1 MFQGADNI
9 RGHKE
14 KVEMTPEQVEEYAK
28 CQNDIFHFA
37 KYFYILTPKGSR
49 PIPLREYQIR
59 EIKTLCAKVEGKN
72 NRIIMQGR
80 QSGKTTIATLYL
92 TWKALFEEDK
102 TIAILA
108 NKLAQAL
115 EIMARIRDA
124 YIRLPLWL
132 QQGIDPQ
139 RGGWSKSCIGLDN
152 GTKIFAAASSSSSI
166 RGKSVNY
173 MLVDEF
179 AHLDDSIAEDFIQSV
194 MPVQTSDPDAELIL
208 ISTPNG
214 MNHFADIWQK
224 AVAGE
229 NSYIPCKVQWWEIE
243 GRDEAWKARVI
254 RDYGVKH
261 FAQEYACCDGDQ
273 LVKVRRDGIELK
285 IGLKELCSILEHQL

>member
-37 KYFYILTPKGSR
+37 KYFYILTPKGSK

-208 ISTPNG
+208 ISTPCG

-273 LVKVRRDGIELK
+273 MVKIRRDGVECTVSMRELA
-285 IGLKELCSILEHQL
+285 SMMEHQL

>member
-14 KVEMTPEQVEEYAK
+14 KIEMTPEQIEEYVK
-28 CQNDIFHFA
+28 CKVDIFHFA

-92 TWKALFEEDK
+92 TWKLLFEEDK

-108 NKLAQAL
+108 NKLNQAL

-124 YIRLPLWL
+124 YVRLPLWM

-152 GTKIFAAASSSSSI
+152 GNKIFAAASSSSAI
-166 RGKSVNY
+166 RGRSVNY

-179 AHLDDSIAEDFIQSV
+179 AHLDDSIADDFIMSV
-194 MPVQTSDPDAELIL
+194 MPVQASDPDAELIL

-224 AVAGE
+224 AVAGD
-229 NSYIPCKVQWWEIE
+229 NSFIPCKVQWWEID
-243 GRDEAWKARVI
+243 GRDEAWKARII
-254 RDYGVKH
+254 RDYGVK
-261 FAQEYACCDGDQ
+261 FFQQEFACCDGHQ
-273 LVKVRRDGIELK
+273 LVKIRRDGVESVVSMEELA
-285 IGLKELCSILEHQL
+285 SILEHEL

>member
-14 KVEMTPEQVEEYAK
+14 KVDMTPEEMEEYIK
-28 CQNDIFHFA
+28 CSQDIFHFA
-37 KYFYILTPKGSR
+37 KYFYILTPKGSQ
-49 PIPLREYQIR
+49 PIPLREYQKR
-59 EIKTLCAKVEGKN
+59 EIQTLCAKVEGKN

-92 TWKALFEEDK
+92 THKLLFEVDK
-102 TIAILA
+102 TFAILA

-124 YIRLPLWL
+124 YVRLPLWM

-152 GTKIFAAASSSSSI
+152 GNKIFAAASSSSSI

-179 AHLDDSIAEDFIQSV
+179 AHLDDSIADDFIQSV
-194 MPVQTSDPDAELIL
+194 MPVQASDPDAELIL

-214 MNHFADIWQK
+214 MNHFADIWQR

-229 NSYIPCKVQWWEIE
+229 NSFIPCKVQWWEIE

-254 RDYGVKH
+254 RDYGVRH
-261 FAQEYACCDGDQ
+261 FAQEYACCDGEQ
-273 LVKVRRDGIELK
+273 LVKVRRNGQEAVLT
-285 IGLKELCSILEHQL
+285 LKELDSILEHEL

>member
-9 RGHKE
+9 RGHLE
-14 KVEMTPEQVEEYAK
+14 KVDMTPEQIEEYTK
-28 CQNDIFHFA
+28 CANDIFHFA

-92 TWKALFEEDK
+92 TWKALFNEDK

-108 NKLAQAL
+108 NKLNQAL

-139 RGGWSKSCIGLDN
+139 RGGWSKW
-152 GTKIFAAASSSSSI
+152 
-166 RGKSVNY
+166 R
-173 MLVDEF
+173 
-179 AHLDDSIAEDFIQSV
+179 
-194 MPVQTSDPDAELIL
+194 
-208 ISTPNG
+208 
-214 MNHFADIWQK
+214 
-224 AVAGE
+224 
-229 NSYIPCKVQWWEIE
+229 
-243 GRDEAWKARVI
+243 
-254 RDYGVKH
+254 
-261 FAQEYACCDGDQ
+261 
-273 LVKVRRDGIELK
+273 
-285 IGLKELCSILEHQL
+285 

>member
-14 KVEMTPEQVEEYAK
+14 KIEMTPEQIEEYIK
-28 CQNDIFHFA
+28 CKTDIFHFA
-37 KYFYILTPKGSR
+37 KYFYILTPKGSM
-49 PIPLREYQIR
+49 PIPLREYQVR

-92 TWKALFEEDK
+92 THKLLFEEDK

-108 NKLAQAL
+108 NKLNQAL

-124 YIRLPLWL
+124 YVRLPLWM

-139 RGGWSKSCIGLDN
+139 RGGWSKSCVGLDN
-152 GTKIFAAASSSSSI
+152 GNKIFAAASSASTI

-179 AHLDDSIAEDFIQSV
+179 AHLDDSIADDFIMSV
-194 MPVQTSDPDAELIL
+194 MPVQASDPDAELIL

-229 NSYIPCKVQWWEIE
+229 NSFIPCKVQWWEID
-243 GRDEAWKARVI
+243 GRDEAWKARII
-254 RDYGVKH
+254 RDFGAKH
-261 FAQEYACCDGDQ
+261 FAQEYACTDEHQ
-273 LVKVRRDGIELK
+273 LVKIRRDGVESVVSM
-285 IGLKELCSILEHQL
+285 KELASILEHEL

>member
-14 KVEMTPEQVEEYAK
+14 KIEMTPEQVEEYVK
-28 CQNDIFHFA
+28 CKTDIFHFA
-37 KYFYILTPKGSR
+37 KYFYILTPKGSK

-108 NKLAQAL
+108 NKLNQAL

-124 YIRLPLWL
+124 YVRLPLWL

-152 GTKIFAAASSSSSI
+152 GTKVFAAASSATTI

-179 AHLDDSIAEDFIQSV
+179 AHLDDSIADDFIQSV
-194 MPVQTSDPDAELIL
+194 MPVQASDPDAELIL

-229 NSYIPCKVQWWEIE
+229 SSFIPCKVQWWEID
-243 GRDEAWKARVI
+243 GRDEAWKSRVI
-254 RDYGVKH
+254 RDFGAKH
-261 FAQEYACCDGDQ
+261 FAQEYACCDKNQ
-273 LVKVRRDGIELK
+273 KVKIRRNGIES
-285 IGLKELCSILEHQL
+285 IVTFEELHSILEHQL

>member
-14 KVEMTPEQVEEYAK
+14 KIEMTEEQLEEYVK
-28 CQNDIFHFA
+28 CKTDIFHFA

-59 EIKTLCAKVEGKN
+59 EVKTLCAKVEGKN

-108 NKLAQAL
+108 NKLSQAL

-124 YIRLPLWL
+124 YVRLPLWL

-152 GTKIFAAASSSSSI
+152 GTKVFAAASSSSAI

-179 AHLDDSIAEDFIQSV
+179 AHLDDSIADDFIQSV
-194 MPVQTSDPDAELIL
+194 MPVQASDPDAELIL

-229 NSYIPCKVQWWEIE
+229 NSFIPCKVQWFEID

-261 FAQEYACCDGDQ
+261 FAQEYACCDKNQ
-273 LVKVRRDGIELK
+273 KVKIRRNGIESLVTFE
-285 IGLKELCSILEHQL
+285 ELHSILEHEL

>member
-1 MFQGADNI
+1 MYQGAAYI

-14 KVEMTPEQVEEYAK
+14 KIEMTEEQLEEYVK
-28 CQNDIFHFA
+28 CKTDIFHFA

-59 EIKTLCAKVEGKN
+59 EVKTLCAKVEGKN

-108 NKLAQAL
+108 NKLSQAL

-124 YIRLPLWL
+124 YVRLPLWL

-152 GTKIFAAASSSSSI
+152 GTKVFAAASSSSAI

-179 AHLDDSIAEDFIQSV
+179 AHLDDSIADDFIQSV
-194 MPVQTSDPDAELIL
+194 MPVQASDPDAELIL

-229 NSYIPCKVQWWEIE
+229 NSFIPCKVQWFEID
-243 GRDEAWKARVI
+243 GRDEAWKARII

-273 LVKVRRDGIELK
+273 LVKVRRNGIVSVLT
-285 IGLKELCSILEHQL
+285 LKELHSILENEL

>member
-37 KYFYILTPKGSR
+37 KYFYILTPKGSK

-208 ISTPNG
+208 ISTPCG

-273 LVKVRRDGIELK
+273 LVKIRRDGVECTVSMRELA
-285 IGLKELCSILEHQL
+285 SMLEHQL

>member
-37 KYFYILTPKGSR
+37 KYFYILTPKGSK

-208 ISTPNG
+208 ISTPCG

-273 LVKVRRDGIELK
+273 LVKVRRDGIVSVLT
-285 IGLKELCSILEHQL
+285 LKELCSILEHQL

>member
-37 KYFYILTPKGSR
+37 KYFYILTPKGSK

-285 IGLKELCSILEHQL
+285 ISLKELCSILEHQL

>member
-243 GRDEAWKARVI
+243 GRDEAWKSRVI

-261 FAQEYACCDGDQ
+261 FTQEYACCDGDQ

-285 IGLKELCSILEHQL
+285 ISLKELCSILEHQL

>member
-59 EIKTLCAKVEGKN
+59 EIQTLCAKVEGKN

-208 ISTPNG
+208 ISTPCG

-285 IGLKELCSILEHQL
+285 ISLKELCSILEHQL

>member
-14 KVEMTPEQVEEYAK
+14 KIEMTEEQLEEYVK
-28 CQNDIFHFA
+28 CKTDIFHFA

-59 EIKTLCAKVEGKN
+59 EVKTLCAKVEGKN

-108 NKLAQAL
+108 NKLNQAL

-124 YIRLPLWL
+124 YVRLPLWL

-139 RGGWSKSCIGLDN
+139 RGGWSKSSIGLDN
-152 GTKIFAAASSSSSI
+152 GTKIFAAASSSSAI

-179 AHLDDSIAEDFIQSV
+179 AHLDDSIADDFIMSV
-194 MPVQTSDPDAELIL
+194 MPVQASDPDGELIL

-229 NSYIPCKVQWWEIE
+229 NSFIPCKVQWFEID
-243 GRDEAWKARVI
+243 GRDEAWKARII

-273 LVKVRRDGIELK
+273 LVKVRRNGIVSVLT
-285 IGLKELCSILEHQL
+285 LKELHSILENEL

>member
-261 FAQEYACCDGDQ
+261 FAQEYSCPDGHQ
-273 LVKVRRDGIELK
+273 LVKIRRDGVECVVSMEELA
-285 IGLKELCSILEHQL
+285 SMLEHQL

>member
-37 KYFYILTPKGSR
+37 KYFYILTPKGSK

-208 ISTPNG
+208 ISTPCG

-261 FAQEYACCDGDQ
+261 FAQEYACCDGEQ
-273 LVKVRRDGIELK
+273 LVKVRRDGIESVLT
-285 IGLKELCSILEHQL
+285 LKELCSILEHQL

>member
-37 KYFYILTPKGSR
+37 KYFYILTPKGSK

-152 GTKIFAAASSSSSI
+152 GTKIFAAASSTSSI

-214 MNHFADIWQK
+214 MNHFADIWQN

-261 FAQEYACCDGDQ
+261 FAQEYACCDKNQ
-273 LVKVRRDGIELK
+273 KVKIRRNGIES
-285 IGLKELCSILEHQL
+285 IVTFEELHSILEHEL

>member
-37 KYFYILTPKGSR
+37 KYFYILTPKGSK

-208 ISTPNG
+208 ISTPCG

-261 FAQEYACCDGDQ
+261 FAQEYACCDGEQ

-285 IGLKELCSILEHQL
+285 ISLKELCSILEHQL

>member
-1 MFQGADNI
+1 MFQGAENI
-9 RGHKE
+9 RGHLE
-14 KVEMTPEQVEEYAK
+14 KVDMTPEQVAEYTK
-28 CQNDIFHFA
+28 CANDIFHFA

-59 EIKTLCAKVEGKN
+59 EVKTLCAKVEGKN

-92 TWKALFEEDK
+92 TWKALFNEDK

-108 NKLAQAL
+108 NKLNQAL

-139 RGGWSKSCIGLDN
+139 RGGWSKSSIGLDN
-152 GTKIFAAASSSSSI
+152 GTKIFAAASSSSAI
-166 RGKSVNY
+166 RGKSVNF

-179 AHLDDSIAEDFIQSV
+179 AHLDDSIADDFIQSV
-194 MPVQTSDPDAELIL
+194 MPVQASDPDAELIL

-224 AVAGE
+224 AVAGA
-229 NSYIPCKVQWWEIE
+229 NSFIPCKVQWYEIE
-243 GRDEAWKARVI
+243 GRDEAWKARII
-254 RDYGVKH
+254 RDFGAKH
-261 FAQEYACCDGDQ
+261 FAQEYACCDENQ
-273 LVKVRRDGIELK
+273 KVKIRRNGIES
-285 IGLKELCSILEHQL
+285 IVTFEELYSMLEHQI

>member
-1 MFQGADNI
+1 MFKGAENI
-9 RGHKE
+9 RGHLQ
-14 KVEMTPEQVEEYAK
+14 KVDMTPEQMEEYVK
-28 CQNDIFHFA
+28 CATDIFHFA
-37 KYFYILTPKGSR
+37 KYFYILTPTGSK
-49 PIPLREYQIR
+49 PIPLREYQKK
-59 EIKTLCAKVEGKN
+59 EIITLCSKVEGKN

-108 NKLAQAL
+108 NKLSQAL

-124 YIRLPLWL
+124 YVRLPLWL

-152 GTKIFAAASSSSSI
+152 GTKVFAAASSSSAI

-179 AHLDDSIAEDFIQSV
+179 AHLDDSIADDFMQSV
-194 MPVQTSDPDAELIL
+194 MPVQASDPDAELIL
-208 ISTPNG
+208 ISTPKG
-214 MNHFADIWQK
+214 MNHFADIWHK

-229 NSYIPCKVQWWEIE
+229 NSFIPCKVQWYEID
-243 GRDEAWKARVI
+243 GRDEAWKARII
-254 RDYGVKH
+254 RDFGAKH
-261 FAQEYACCDGDQ
+261 FAQEYACCDKNQ
-273 LVKVRRDGIELK
+273 KIKIRRNGIES
-285 IGLKELCSILEHQL
+285 IVTFEELNSILEHEL